1 MSIHNHGPY
10 QQAFY
15 SPVPTPRVTYLRT
28 SLPWQLLRFVVLN
41 ARIIRVLAR
50 SG

>member
-15 SPVPTPRVTYLRT
+15 SPVPTPLVTYLRT
-28 SLPWQLLRFVVLN
+28 SFLWQVVRFVVLN
-41 ARIIRVLAR
+41 VRILGVLTR

>member
-15 SPVPTPRVTYLRT
+15 SPVPTPLVTYLRT
-28 SLPWQLLRFVVLN
+28 SFLWQLLRFVVLN